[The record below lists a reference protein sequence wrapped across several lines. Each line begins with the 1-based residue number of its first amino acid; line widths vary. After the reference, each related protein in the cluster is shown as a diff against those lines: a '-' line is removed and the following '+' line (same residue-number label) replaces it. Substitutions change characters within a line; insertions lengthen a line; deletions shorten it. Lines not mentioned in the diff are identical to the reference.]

1 MNPDHD
7 LNITSVSP
15 TVYTVAYI
23 HIHVCSLHMYA
34 PRCNACSIKLWT
46 LMCMYTSQHAQA
58 HVRICVHSLVYIT
71 HTAYIARNVH
81 HLLFGSRDQH
91 GFTPM
96 HHAAINGHG
105 SVIDVFISRGARLDI
120 VNMGGDTLLHV
131 AAAHGKYDIV
141 QKVLYVH
148 TCVHACVH
156 GVKYDCVLCSLVHIY
171 SARY

>member
-1 MNPDHD
+1 
-7 LNITSVSP
+7 
-15 TVYTVAYI
+15 
-23 HIHVCSLHMYA
+23 
-34 PRCNACSIKLWT
+34 
-46 LMCMYTSQHAQA
+46 MCMYTSQHAQA

-71 HTAYIARNVH
+71 NTAYIARNVH

-105 SVIDVFISRGARLDI
+105 SVIDVFINRAARLDI

-156 GVKYDCVLCSLVHIY
+156 GVKYDCVVMFFGTHQQCKILRCMVRCACVYVNVFILIKGTFISFWLVC
-171 SARY
+171 